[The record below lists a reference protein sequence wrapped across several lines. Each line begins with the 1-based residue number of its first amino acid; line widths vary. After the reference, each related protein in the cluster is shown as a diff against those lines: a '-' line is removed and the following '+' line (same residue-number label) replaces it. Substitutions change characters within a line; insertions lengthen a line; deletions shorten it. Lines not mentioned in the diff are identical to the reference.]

1 MPFRFP
7 APWLRAGGTLATLA
21 KTAILAASLVAGG
34 AFAQSPVKS
43 IDVVQNDNGYVATLV
58 MSAAAP
64 QAVAWAVLTDFDNMQ
79 GWVPNVKS
87 SRITGREGD
96 NTLTVEQKGTAK
108 FGLLSF
114 PYTSVRRMQLDP
126 QRTIQATQVTG
137 SMRRLVSLM
146 KLSADG
152 AGTRLEYRLELEPSG
167 LASTVMSKEFLQHEL
182 TEQFTAIVNEMVR
195 RAK

>member
-1 MPFRFP
+1 MPFRFLP
-7 APWLRAGGTLATLA
+7 TRHRTGSALATLA
-21 KTAILAASLVAGG
+21 TTAALAASLVAAG
-34 AFAQSPVKS
+34 AFAQSPVKTF
-43 IDVVQNDNGYVATLV
+43 DVVQNDNGYVANVV
-58 MSAAAP
+58 MFAAVP
-64 QAVAWAVLTDFDNMQ
+64 QAVAWGVLTDFDNMQ

-87 SRITGREGD
+87 SRVTGREGE

-114 PYTSVRRMQLDP
+114 PYTSVRRMQLEP
-126 QRTIQATQVTG
+126 QRTIQSTQVTG
-137 SMRRLVSLM
+137 SMKRLVSLM

-152 AGTRLEYRLELEPSG
+152 AGTRLDYRLELEPSG
-167 LASTVMSKEFLQHEL
+167 IAASVMSKEFLQHEL

>member
-1 MPFRFP
+1 MPFRFLP
-7 APWLRAGGTLATLA
+7 TWHRAGSALATLA
-21 KTAILAASLVAGG
+21 RTAALAASLVAAG
-34 AFAQSPVKS
+34 AFAQSPVKTF
-43 IDVVQNDNGYVATLV
+43 DVVQNDNGYVANVV
-58 MSAAAP
+58 MFAAVP
-64 QAVAWAVLTDFDNMQ
+64 QAVAWGVLTDFDNMQ

-114 PYTSVRRMQLDP
+114 PYTSVRRMQLEP
-126 QRTIQATQVTG
+126 QRTIQSTQVTG
-137 SMRRLVSLM
+137 SMKRLVSLM

-152 AGTRLEYRLELEPSG
+152 AGTRLDYRLELEPSG
-167 LASTVMSKEFLQHEL
+167 IAASVMSKEFLQHEL
-182 TEQFTAIVNEMVR
+182 TEQFTAIVSEMVR

>member
-1 MPFRFP
+1 MPFRFLP
-7 APWLRAGGTLATLA
+7 TWHRAGSALATLA
-21 KTAILAASLVAGG
+21 RTAALAASLVAAG

-43 IDVVQNDNGYVATLV
+43 FDVVQNDNGYVASVV
-58 MSAAAP
+58 MFAAVP
-64 QAVAWAVLTDFDNMQ
+64 QAVAWGVLTDFDNMH

-114 PYTSVRRMQLDP
+114 PYTSVRRMQLEP
-126 QRTIQATQVTG
+126 QRVIQATQVTG
-137 SMRRLVSLM
+137 SMKRLVSLM
-146 KLSADG
+146 KLSPDG
-152 AGTRLEYRLELEPSG
+152 TGTRLDYRLELEPSG
-167 LASTVMSKEFLQHEL
+167 FAATVMSKEFLQHEL